1 MSTIER
7 SMEFTILRTEL
18 KNFMQK
24 KPKPKTYSEDRTRLI
39 KVPDAEELKNV
50 NILYTYIA
58 YVHYTSSTQKFWDVS
73 VLLEL

>member
-1 MSTIER
+1 MNTIER

-18 KNFMQK
+18 IFNAKKEQKN
-24 KPKPKTYSEDRTRLI
+24 YSEDRTRLI

-58 YVHYTSSTQKFWDVS
+58 YVHYTSSTQKF
-73 VLLEL
+73 